1 MIKESPV
8 LDKEIVLTLHTR
20 GGGWR
25 FHDYKEKAMLIY
37 YIPDVA
43 LVRFK
48 CHLIFG

>member
-1 MIKESPV
+1 MIKESHV
-8 LDKEIVLTLHTR
+8 LQKEIVNTSFK

-25 FHDYKEKAMLIY
+25 FHDYKEKAVLIY

-48 CHLIFG
+48 CHLIF